1 MSDSDGRTRHFALYI
16 TAVKPTPL
24 ILFEWVSEK
33 IFINAAMTLALDM
46 DDGANP
52 THLALLRKIA
62 SYFLHQMTSLWKW
75 VSIFGRGSASN
86 IIYYSI
92 YPIYVNWEY
101 ILSFKTRLN
110 YKNLKGYYKWNFG
123 PTHLVNFL
131 FFLESSS
138 PPNLTVHLYDITC
151 CIVVCAQKMGNW
163 FER

>member
-75 VSIFGRGSASN
+75 VSIFGRGSERAYIYLFN
-86 IIYYSI
+86 IFKLGL
-92 YPIYVNWEY
+92 
-101 ILSFKTRLN
+101 LSFRTRLK
-110 YKNLKGYYKWNFG
+110 YKNLKGHYEWNFG

-131 FFLESSS
+131 FFWNQAPHPISL
-138 PPNLTVHLYDITC
+138 LTYMTLPAVL
-151 CIVVCAQKMGNW
+151 
-163 FER
+163 

>member
-46 DDGANP
+46 DDGDNP

-110 YKNLKGYYKWNFG
+110 YKNLKGYYEWNFG
-123 PTHLVNFL
+123 PTHLVNSC
-131 FFLESSS
+131 FFWNQAPHPISL
-138 PPNLTVHLYDITC
+138 LTYMTLPAVL
-151 CIVVCAQKMGNW
+151 
-163 FER
+163 